1 MLHSLDVRPV
11 ADGYSLRE
19 VVKLLGVSRSVVS
32 GLVDA
37 GFVTPARGSRREL
50 RFTFRDL
57 VLLRAAQGLSQ
68 ARIPPSRIVRSLRRL
83 RERLPETM
91 PLAGLRIEAVGDDV
105 VVSEGDAQ
113 WRPDDGQYMLQFG
126 VAAPGGRLVFLAPSP
141 AAPAG
146 AAADDD
152 WFERAVAIEA
162 SDPEAAC
169 AAYRRAIEADR
180 DHRDAYVNLGR
191 LLHERGRHA
200 EAALVYRQAIDR
212 FSDDAMLRFNL
223 GVLQEDAG
231 ERDAAIACYRAALAL
246 APDLAD
252 AHFNLARLFE
262 AGGQQRDALRHWSAF
277 RKLTGHR

>member
-1 MLHSLDVRPV
+1 MQVHPLDARPV
-11 ADGYSLRE
+11 PEGYSLRD

-37 GFVTPARGSRREL
+37 GFVTPDRGPRREL

-57 VLLRAAQGLSQ
+57 VVLRAAQGLSQ
-68 ARIPPSRIVRSLRRL
+68 ARIPPARILRSLRRL
-83 RERLPETM
+83 RAKLPDEM

-126 VAAPGGRLVFLAPSP
+126 VASPGGRLVFLGPAPVTTP
-141 AAPAG
+141 AANE
-146 AAADDD
+146 D
-152 WFERAVAIEA
+152 WFERAVAAEA

-169 AAYRRAIEADR
+169 AAYQRAIEADR

-191 LLHERGRHA
+191 LLHERGKLA

-212 FSDDAMLRFNL
+212 FHADPMLLFNL
-223 GVLQEDAG
+223 GVVQEDLG
-231 ERDAAIACYRAALAL
+231 ERDAAITSYRGAVDL
-246 APDLAD
+246 APELAD
-252 AHFNLARLFE
+252 AHFNLARLYE
-262 AGGQQRDALRHWSAF
+262 ARGAQREALRHWSAF
-277 RKLTGHR
+277 RKLTGRR